1 MPMPKFGQT
10 GEPGGRAI
18 DAKCPWEWDL
28 HKRRIWPEACAIWF
42 KKGHN

>member
-10 GEPGGRAI
+10 GEPGGRVI
-18 DAKCPWEWDL
+18 DGKCRWVRDL
-28 HKRRIWPEACAIWF
+28 HETRIWPEACAIWF